1 MKDTNFDLQ
10 VDGAHLED
18 ELTSELAHLRQ
29 RVSQVE
35 MINQAR
41 RRDLS
46 LLTRHVNRS
55 LPWSEFSFLF
65 LGGSCLDLER
75 TVCLRVCYSVIVWFG
90 DRITSEIS
98 NLCT

>member
-1 MKDTNFDLQ
+1 MKDNNFDLQ

-55 LPWSEFSFLF
+55 LPWSELSFLF
-65 LGGSCLDLER
+65 LGSCLVLER
-75 TVCLRVCYSVIVWFG
+75 TVCLLCLLFSDSLVWRS
-90 DRITSEIS
+90 DNIRNI
-98 NLCT
+98 